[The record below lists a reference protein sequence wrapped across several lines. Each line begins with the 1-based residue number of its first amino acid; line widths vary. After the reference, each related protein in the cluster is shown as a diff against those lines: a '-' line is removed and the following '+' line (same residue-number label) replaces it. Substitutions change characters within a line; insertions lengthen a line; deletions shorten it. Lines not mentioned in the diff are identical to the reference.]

1 MEGYILQGFLLI
13 GMCGP
18 KRWAPTAAQNPCAR
32 GALGRLPCWALKPLC
47 EAFAGAQ
54 KSKASR
60 LPPRPE

>member
-32 GALGRLPCWALKPLC
+32 GALGRLPCWALKPL
-47 EAFAGAQ
+47 
-54 KSKASR
+54 
-60 LPPRPE
+60 